1 MTMKPGRSANPIRKA
16 ILAVVLAASAFGIAG
31 EARAQSY
38 NAMTCDQLWY
48 ARNSIY
54 ANKGYCFKTQQA
66 INVFGARCYPPYGKL
81 DSYEQSQVDQIR
93 QVEKAHGCG
102 TGGSGGYVPPP
113 QPQPQP
119 MPQPG
124 GYAGMSCGELWYARN
139 SIYANKGYCF
149 KTQRAINAFGPRC
162 YPPYGKLNSAEQ
174 SQVDAIRGWEASKG
188 CN

>member
-1 MTMKPGRSANPIRKA
+1 MKPGRSANPIREA
-16 ILAVVLAASAFGIAG
+16 ILAVVLAASAFGMAG

-38 NAMTCDQLWY
+38 NAMTCDQ
-48 ARNSIY
+48 
-54 ANKGYCFKTQQA
+54 
-66 INVFGARCYPPYGKL
+66 
-81 DSYEQSQVDQIR
+81 
-93 QVEKAHGCG
+93 
-102 TGGSGGYVPPP
+102 
-113 QPQPQP
+113 
-119 MPQPG
+119 
-124 GYAGMSCGELWYARN
+124 LWYARN